1 MDDRKAYLRHCEDD
15 LYVSGIGVVVMGVWS
30 VMKVLMTFMVN
41 YKEFF
46 DPEAEDQKFE
56 IIAVAVIYA
65 LVAVLL
71 ILILKVHLYIGL
83 NAIKAAKGG
92 KYKKGY
98 LPWTVILLVFT
109 IASLATYYDS
119 FQDLNNIDTTI
130 ASFLVDLT
138 TIYIFTIVITSTLK
152 IKKFKQTQ
160 VMEAT

>member
-1 MDDRKAYLRHCEDD
+1 
-15 LYVSGIGVVVMGVWS
+15 MGVWN
-30 VMKVLMTFMVN
+30 VMKVLMTFMVH

-46 DPEAEDQKFE
+46 DTEAEDLQFE
-56 IIAVAVIYA
+56 IIAVAIIYA

-71 ILILKVHLYIGL
+71 ILILKIHLYIGF

-98 LPWTVILLVFT
+98 LPWTVILLVLM

-138 TIYIFTIVITSTLK
+138 TIYIFTIVITSALK